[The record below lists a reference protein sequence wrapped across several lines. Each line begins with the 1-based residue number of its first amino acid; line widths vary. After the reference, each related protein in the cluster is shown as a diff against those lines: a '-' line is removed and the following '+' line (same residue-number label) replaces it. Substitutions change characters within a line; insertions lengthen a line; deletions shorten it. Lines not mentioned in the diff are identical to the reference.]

1 MSTLAAVIAL
11 PVAALAVFFLL
22 RSPIARR
29 LRQTPES
36 TRWHTA
42 PTPLIGGVG
51 IYVGF
56 TVGIWLAVLLG
67 PLTASTQLVGIYA
80 GASLLFLAGL
90 VDDLWSLP
98 PAVKL
103 LAQLGAAVIVMS
115 TGTSVQIVDAP
126 IVAIPLGLLWLVGMT
141 NAFNLLDNMDGLA
154 GSLAVISAA
163 FFASAA
169 ALHHSSDLVLC
180 VSLSLALAV
189 AAFLPFNL
197 RPGRSALAWMG
208 DSGSQLIGFTLAS
221 LGLASSYTVASS
233 TVATLVLPVLVLA
246 VPILDTTLVTIVRL
260 LDGRP
265 VSQGGRDHSSHRL
278 VSLGVSE
285 TGAVV
290 LLALLSA
297 ALGATSLAYQAFG
310 SGRVAAIGVLVSF
323 ALLIQFGSFLA
334 DVDREQ
340 EPRSLFAY
348 SRRFAEVIV
357 DGALISAS
365 FLAAYLLRFNGI
377 GTFNQRHFFLLTLP
391 VLLFCRF
398 AALLLFGMYAGVWRY
413 ASSRDVLRAF
423 VAVGISGI
431 VALGIVVAH
440 AGRDRRLLAQ
450 RLRHRL
456 PDLLACDPRS
466 ALRRAGDLRGL
477 EIARHNTN
485 RRVLI
490 VGAGRTGRSLL
501 RELRETPGERVVG
514 FVDDDPALR
523 GRRLSGIRV
532 TGNTELPRP
541 AARAP
546 AAGHRLRDDPGCAAG
561 AAGEDRRRLRRA
573 RSDVPVRQARRRC
586 RSPDRPGSRP
596 TVSLDPERGSRSR
609 LDRALAAYPLVV
621 AYVVLLIL
629 YAWQTTK
636 HSTPWLFTDELEWS
650 GLSRG
655 IAHHGVPQLRLH
667 NAHSASLY
675 SYVIAPSWWLGA
687 TGRAYAAIKYENAA
701 VMTASLFPA
710 YGLARLFVPRRAAI
724 ACGIAAAA
732 IPAVAYTGLVI
743 PESLAYFWST
753 LTLWLTARA
762 LRSPSLVAVAAAVAA
777 LALAPFIRSEL
788 AVLGAG
794 ALVAAAVAAATSPRG
809 RELIGSWTWRERI
822 GASVL
827 AVGVAVALGGVLT
840 HKSYT
845 WQVGTHFHDRAF
857 TYGLWAVGAF
867 AIGVGVLPV
876 FISLLWLLGARF
888 RLADERAL
896 AATLIGAVVGFGLY
910 TAVKASYLS
919 TTFATRVEE
928 RNLIYI
934 APVVFTVT
942 ARWLL
947 YGRARVGRDDHR
959 RRRRRVPPRDDA
971 VPQLRALLL
980 RRPRALDP
988 AMAQPH
994 VGLHHDRRTA
1004 GCCSASSRGPSPSS
1018 RSARSPVGAAAFSEP
1033 AASPS
1038 HCWPWR
1044 SSAGT

>member
-1 MSTLAAVIAL
+1 VSTLAAVTAL

-51 IYVGF
+51 IYLGF

-103 LAQLGAAVIVMS
+103 LAQVGAAVIVMS

-197 RPGRSALAWMG
+197 RPGRSAVAWMG

-310 SGRVAAIGVLVSF
+310 SGRVAAVGVLVSF

-365 FLAAYLLRFNGI
+365 FFAAYLLRFNGI

-413 ASSRDVLRAF
+413 AGSRDVLRAF

-431 VALGIVVAH
+431 VALGIVVLTQGAL
-440 AGRDRRLLAQ
+440 GDFSRSVFVIDFLICSLAILGA
-450 RLRHRL
+450 RF
-456 PDLLACDPRS
+456 AE
-466 ALRRAGDLRGL
+466 RAMLRGL

-532 TGNTELPRP
+532 TGNT
-541 AARAP
+541 
-546 AAGHRLRDDPGCAAG
+546 
-561 AAGEDRRRLRRA
+561 
-573 RSDVPVRQARRRC
+573 S
-586 RSPDRPGSRP
+586 
-596 TVSLDPERGSRSR
+596 SLDPLLER
-609 LDRALAAYPLVV
+609 LEPDIVFVTIPDAPQE
-621 AYVVLLIL
+621 LLEKI
-629 YAWQTTK
+629 
-636 HSTPWLFTDELEWS
+636 
-650 GLSRG
+650 
-655 IAHHGVPQLRLH
+655 V
-667 NAHSASLY
+667 
-675 SYVIAPSWWLGA
+675 
-687 TGRAYAAIKYENAA
+687 
-701 VMTASLFPA
+701 TACA
-710 YGLARLFVPRRAAI
+710 MREVTCRFVKRDVDVDPRI
-724 ACGIAAAA
+724 
-732 IPAVAYTGLVI
+732 V
-743 PESLAYFWST
+743 
-753 LTLWLTARA
+753 
-762 LRSPSLVAVAAAVAA
+762 
-777 LALAPFIRSEL
+777 LAP
-788 AVLGAG
+788 
-794 ALVAAAVAAATSPRG
+794 
-809 RELIGSWTWRERI
+809 ER
-822 GASVL
+822 
-827 AVGVAVALGGVLT
+827 
-840 HKSYT
+840 
-845 WQVGTHFHDRAF
+845 
-857 TYGLWAVGAF
+857 
-867 AIGVGVLPV
+867 P
-876 FISLLWLLGARF
+876 
-888 RLADERAL
+888 
-896 AATLIGAVVGFGLY
+896 
-910 TAVKASYLS
+910 
-919 TTFATRVEE
+919 
-928 RNLIYI
+928 
-934 APVVFTVT
+934 
-942 ARWLL
+942 
-947 YGRARVGRDDHR
+947 
-959 RRRRRVPPRDDA
+959 
-971 VPQLRALLL
+971 
-980 RRPRALDP
+980 
-988 AMAQPH
+988 
-994 VGLHHDRRTA
+994 
-1004 GCCSASSRGPSPSS
+1004 
-1018 RSARSPVGAAAFSEP
+1018 
-1033 AASPS
+1033 
-1038 HCWPWR
+1038 
-1044 SSAGT
+1044 

>member
-1 MSTLAAVIAL
+1 VSTLAAVTAL

-51 IYVGF
+51 IYLGF

-103 LAQLGAAVIVMS
+103 LAQVGAAVIVMS

-197 RPGRSALAWMG
+197 RPGHSAVAWMG

-310 SGRVAAIGVLVSF
+310 SGRVAAVGVLVSF

-365 FLAAYLLRFNGI
+365 FFAAYLLRFNGI

-413 ASSRDVLRAF
+413 AGSRDVLRAF

-431 VALGIVVAH
+431 VALGIVVLTQGAL
-440 AGRDRRLLAQ
+440 GDFSRSVFVIDFLICSLAILGA
-450 RLRHRL
+450 RF
-456 PDLLACDPRS
+456 AE
-466 ALRRAGDLRGL
+466 RAMLRGL

-532 TGNTELPRP
+532 TGNT
-541 AARAP
+541 
-546 AAGHRLRDDPGCAAG
+546 
-561 AAGEDRRRLRRA
+561 
-573 RSDVPVRQARRRC
+573 S
-586 RSPDRPGSRP
+586 
-596 TVSLDPERGSRSR
+596 SLDPLLER
-609 LDRALAAYPLVV
+609 LEPDIVFVTIPDAPQE
-621 AYVVLLIL
+621 LLEKI
-629 YAWQTTK
+629 
-636 HSTPWLFTDELEWS
+636 
-650 GLSRG
+650 
-655 IAHHGVPQLRLH
+655 V
-667 NAHSASLY
+667 
-675 SYVIAPSWWLGA
+675 
-687 TGRAYAAIKYENAA
+687 
-701 VMTASLFPA
+701 TACA
-710 YGLARLFVPRRAAI
+710 MREVTCRFVKRDVDVDPRI
-724 ACGIAAAA
+724 
-732 IPAVAYTGLVI
+732 V
-743 PESLAYFWST
+743 
-753 LTLWLTARA
+753 
-762 LRSPSLVAVAAAVAA
+762 
-777 LALAPFIRSEL
+777 LAP
-788 AVLGAG
+788 
-794 ALVAAAVAAATSPRG
+794 
-809 RELIGSWTWRERI
+809 ER
-822 GASVL
+822 
-827 AVGVAVALGGVLT
+827 
-840 HKSYT
+840 
-845 WQVGTHFHDRAF
+845 
-857 TYGLWAVGAF
+857 
-867 AIGVGVLPV
+867 P
-876 FISLLWLLGARF
+876 
-888 RLADERAL
+888 
-896 AATLIGAVVGFGLY
+896 
-910 TAVKASYLS
+910 
-919 TTFATRVEE
+919 
-928 RNLIYI
+928 
-934 APVVFTVT
+934 
-942 ARWLL
+942 
-947 YGRARVGRDDHR
+947 
-959 RRRRRVPPRDDA
+959 
-971 VPQLRALLL
+971 
-980 RRPRALDP
+980 
-988 AMAQPH
+988 
-994 VGLHHDRRTA
+994 
-1004 GCCSASSRGPSPSS
+1004 
-1018 RSARSPVGAAAFSEP
+1018 
-1033 AASPS
+1033 
-1038 HCWPWR
+1038 
-1044 SSAGT
+1044 